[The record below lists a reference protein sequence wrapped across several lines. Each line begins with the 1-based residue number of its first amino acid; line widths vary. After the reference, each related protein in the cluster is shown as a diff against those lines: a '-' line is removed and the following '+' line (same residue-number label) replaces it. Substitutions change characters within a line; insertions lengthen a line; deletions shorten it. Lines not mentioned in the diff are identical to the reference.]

1 MIDFTLRPWRESDAP
16 ALAKYADNP
25 EISRNL
31 RDLFP
36 NPYTLEDAECFIRV
50 NMAQEETQLCRAVVI
65 NGEAAGCIGVFP
77 GNDVY
82 RKTGELGYWLGEP
95 FWGNGI
101 VTDAVRQICREA
113 FGRFDLVRIHAE
125 VYARNTASRRV
136 LEKNG
141 FQLEGIRRK
150 AVYKDGV
157 LIDDCVY
164 ALLREEMEE

>member
-1 MIDFTLRPWRESDAP
+1 MDFTLRPWRESDAP

-65 NGEAAGCIGVFP
+65 HGEAAGCIGVFP
-77 GNDVY
+77 GTDVY
-82 RKTGELGYWLGEP
+82 RKSGELGYWLATP
-95 FWGNGI
+95 YWRQGI
-101 VTDAVRQICREA
+101 VTKAAGQICREA
-113 FGRFDLVRIHAE
+113 FERFDLARISAYA
-125 VYARNTASRRV
+125 YARNTASRRV

-141 FQLEGIRRK
+141 FRLEGIRRK

-164 ALLREEMEE
+164 ALLREEADL